1 MNMCIFC
8 DIVRKKIPAKVVYE
22 DKNFLGFL
30 DINPLTK
37 GHTLLI
43 PKKHVANFWE
53 LDNELLGPYF
63 KAVRDLSRR
72 LMKKLGSERI
82 MLSVIGVD
90 VPHVHI
96 HLVPR
101 YPGDGHGG
109 AINFKVK
116 TKLTPEQLDQIAKK
130 INN

>member
-1 MNMCIFC
+1 MCVFC
-8 DIVRKKIPAKVVYE
+8 DITAGKIPAKKVFE
-22 DKNFLGFL
+22 DKDFLGFL
-30 DINPLTK
+30 DISPLTK

-43 PKKHVANFWE
+43 PKKHVSNFWE
-53 LDNELLGPYF
+53 LDDKTTGELF
-63 KAVRDLSRR
+63 IRVKQLSGQ
-72 LMKKLGSERI
+72 LMKKLGAERV
-82 MLSVIGVD
+82 MLAVLGVD

-116 TKLTPEQLDQIAKK
+116 MSLTPEQMDQIAKK
-130 INN
+130 LSS